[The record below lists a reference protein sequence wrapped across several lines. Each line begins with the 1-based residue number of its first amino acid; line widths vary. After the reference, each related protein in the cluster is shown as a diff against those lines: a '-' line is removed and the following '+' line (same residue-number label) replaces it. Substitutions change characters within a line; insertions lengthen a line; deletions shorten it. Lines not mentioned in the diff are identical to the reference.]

1 MKLPLIPTFF
11 FNIQRL
17 DWMHTYTK
25 YLGSSLSDFTNQTH
39 DYHSE
44 ERRAPE
50 PVDRLLGHVV
60 LCTGSRIEISTS
72 VGPDDIA
79 VATGWSVGRLVT
91 IVVDHNRVVALVSSM
106 ETPNSNWDTNGPNT
120 LQITAELVGE
130 VRQHETHTSF
140 STGITRYPH
149 LGAVAHDI
157 RAEDLKL
164 IYDAGTE
171 NPVVIGKLSQNQDM
185 DATICI
191 PSMLS
196 RHFALVG
203 TTGVGKS
210 TALSLLVNKAIQS
223 DPQLRVLILD
233 LHDEF
238 ASAFNGI
245 SVAIGP
251 DTLDLPFWLFKF
263 EEFAE
268 VVFRGQPKV
277 TNEMNALRDLIGE
290 AKRAFKGDSSHGL
303 SRKRENKSFTADTP
317 VPYRIAD
324 LLARLDDRIGRLDGK
339 SDKPHLMSLKIRIQS
354 AISNPRYGF
363 MFSSSTISDT
373 IMQTI
378 GTIFRIPA
386 DGKPLTTLQLAGIP
400 SEVVDSVA
408 SVLCR
413 MAFEIALWSE
423 GAVKILV
430 VCEEAHRYISSDPT
444 VGFLPTRQA
453 ISRIAKEGRKYGV
466 SLGIIT
472 QRPGEL
478 DPTILSQCST
488 VFAMRLANDRDQE
501 IIRSA
506 LPNSS
511 SSTTSFLASIGNG
524 EAIAFGEAV
533 TIPMRMMFER
543 IPQSELPST
552 AGISE
557 NIVSSLNLSSI
568 VEKMRSTEGGKKS
581 ADDLDFVSMDGLA
594 DAPTNS
600 IADTQF
606 RSARLASEKKDAA
619 QPANRLRKLVA
630 PASAPADSSF
640 VKSVAEKPSGSD
652 DLQREM
658 SELRARLLGK

>member
-1 MKLPLIPTFF
+1 MSDVT
-11 FNIQRL
+11 IQSHETRP
-17 DWMHTYTK
+17 D
-25 YLGSSLSDFTNQTH
+25 
-39 DYHSE
+39 
-44 ERRAPE
+44 ERRMVE
-50 PVDRLLGHVV
+50 PIGRLLGHVV
-60 LCTGSRIEISTS
+60 LCTGSKVEISTS
-72 VGPDDIA
+72 IGPDDLA
-79 VATGWSVGRLVT
+79 AAAGWSVGRLVT
-91 IVVDHNRVVALVSSM
+91 IAVDQNRVVALVSSM
-106 ETPNSNWDTNGPNT
+106 QTPNTSWDDKAHNV
-120 LQITAELVGE
+120 LRITAELVGE
-130 VRQHETHTSF
+130 VRQHESDTSF

-149 LGAVAHDI
+149 LGAIAHDI

-164 IYDAGTE
+164 IYDADTD

-185 DATICI
+185 DATISI

-210 TALSLLVNKAIQS
+210 TALSLLVNKAIDS
-223 DPQLRVLILD
+223 EPTLRVLVLD

-238 ASAFNGI
+238 ACAFKGI

-268 VVFRGQPKV
+268 VIFRGQPKV
-277 TNEMNALRDLIGE
+277 ISEMNALCDLIGE
-290 AKRAFKGDSSHGL
+290 AKRTFKGDNSVGL
-303 SRKRENKSFTADTP
+303 SRKRENKSFNADTP

-324 LLARLDDRIGRLDGK
+324 LLALLDDRIGKLDGK
-339 SDKPHLMSLKIRIQS
+339 SDKRHLISLKARIQS
-354 AISNPRYGF
+354 AINNPRYGF

-378 GTIFRIPA
+378 STIFRIPG
-386 DGKPLTTLQLAGIP
+386 DGKPLTTFQLAGIP
-400 SEVVDSVA
+400 SEVIDSVA

-430 VCEEAHRYISSDPT
+430 VCEEAHRYISSDPN

-511 SSTTSFLASIGNG
+511 GSTTSFLASIGNG

-543 IPQSELPST
+543 IPQNELPS
-552 AGISE
+552 ANGLSE
-557 NIVSSLNLSSI
+557 NNVTSLNLNAI
-568 VEKMRSTEGGKKS
+568 VEKMRSTENGKKPV
-581 ADDLDFVSMDGLA
+581 DDLDFDIGIDDFDRADDMPSPSLA
-594 DAPTNS
+594 DV
-600 IADTQF
+600 QF
-606 RSARLASEKKDAA
+606 RSARLASEKRDAR
-619 QPANRLRKLVA
+619 QPTKTLRKIAA
-630 PASAPADSSF
+630 PASEPSDKAFVNPAADKPDSSH
-640 VKSVAEKPSGSD
+640 

>member
-1 MKLPLIPTFF
+1 MSDLT
-11 FNIQRL
+11 NN
-17 DWMHTYTK
+17 TY
-25 YLGSSLSDFTNQTH
+25 
-39 DYHSE
+39 DYHSV

-60 LCTGSRIEISTS
+60 SCTGSKIEISTS
-72 VGPDDIA
+72 VGPDDVA
-79 VATGWSVGRLVT
+79 VAAGWSVGRLVT
-91 IVVDHNRVVALVSSM
+91 IVVDQNRVVALVSSM
-106 ETPNSNWDTNGPNT
+106 ETPDASWDVNGVNT

-130 VRQHETHTSF
+130 VRQHETGTTF

-149 LGAVAHDI
+149 LGADAHDI

-164 IYDAGTE
+164 IYDAGTDH
-171 NPVVIGKLSQNQDM
+171 PVVVGKLSQNQDM

-223 DPQLRVLILD
+223 DPKLRVLILD

-268 VVFRGQPKV
+268 VIFRGQPKV

-290 AKRAFKGDSSHGL
+290 AKRAFKGDSSSGL

-324 LLARLDDRIGRLDGK
+324 LLSLLDDRIGRLDGK
-339 SDKPHLMSLKIRIQS
+339 SDKPHLMSLKVRIQS
-354 AISNPRYGF
+354 AINNPRYGF

-386 DGKPLTTLQLAGIP
+386 DGKPLTTFQLAGIP

-413 MAFEIALWSE
+413 LAFEIALWSE

-430 VCEEAHRYISSDPT
+430 VCEEAHRYISSDPSI
-444 VGFLPTRQA
+444 GFLPTRQA

-533 TIPMRMMFER
+533 TVPMRMMFER
-543 IPQSELPST
+543 IPKNELPCAT
-552 AGISE
+552 GLSE
-557 NIVSSLNLSSI
+557 SNVTSLNLSSI
-568 VEKMRSTEGGKKS
+568 VEKMRSTEGGKKAS
-581 ADDLDFVSMDGLA
+581 DDLDFPNMDGFSNAQNKSTA
-594 DAPTNS
+594 DA
-600 IADTQF
+600 QF
-606 RSARLASEKKDAA
+606 RSAKLAGERKDAA
-619 QPANRLRKLVA
+619 TPTNTLRKIA
-630 PASAPADSSF
+630 SPASAPSDKTFA
-640 VKSVAEKPSGSD
+640 KPATENTTSGN

>member
-1 MKLPLIPTFF
+1 M
-11 FNIQRL
+11 
-17 DWMHTYTK
+17 
-25 YLGSSLSDFTNQTH
+25 SDFTNHTQEH
-39 DYHSE
+39 HAI

-50 PVDRLLGHVV
+50 PADRLLGHVV
-60 LCTGSRIEISTS
+60 LCSGSKVEISAN
-72 VGPDDIA
+72 VGPDDMA
-79 VATGWSVGRLVT
+79 VAAGWTVGRLVT
-91 IVVDHNRVVALVSSM
+91 IVVDQNRVVALVSSM
-106 ETPNSNWDTNGPNT
+106 ETPNSTWDANGHNA

-130 VRQHETHTSF
+130 VRQHETGITF

-149 LGAVAHDI
+149 LGSIAHDI
-157 RAEDLKL
+157 RAEDLKI
-164 IYDAGTE
+164 IYDAGTDH
-171 NPVVIGKLSQNQDM
+171 PVVIGKLSQNQDM

-223 DPQLRVLILD
+223 DPKLRVLVLD

-238 ASAFNGI
+238 ACAFKGI

-251 DTLDLPFWLFKF
+251 ETLDLPFWLFKF

-268 VVFRGQPKV
+268 VVFRGQPKI

-290 AKRAFKGDSSHGL
+290 AKSSFKGDRSNSL
-303 SRKRENKSFTADTP
+303 SKKRETKSYTADTP

-324 LLARLDDRIGRLDGK
+324 LLALLDDRIGSLDGK
-339 SDKPHLMSLKIRIQS
+339 SDKPHLMSLKVRIQS
-354 AISNPRYGF
+354 AINNPRYGF

-386 DGKPLTTLQLAGIP
+386 EGKPLTTFQLAGIP

-413 MAFEIALWSE
+413 MAFEVALWSE

-430 VCEEAHRYISSDPT
+430 VCEEAHRYISSDPS

-533 TIPMRMMFER
+533 TVPMRMMFER
-543 IPQSELPST
+543 IPQSELPS
-552 AGISE
+552 APGLSE
-557 NIVSSLNLSSI
+557 NNTSSLNLSSI
-568 VEKMRSTEGGKKS
+568 VEKMRSTESGRKS
-581 ADDLDFVSMDGLA
+581 ADDLDFISEDDLSDVPNNAM
-594 DAPTNS
+594 
-600 IADTQF
+600 ADTQF
-606 RSARLASEKKDAA
+606 RSARLANEKKEAS
-619 QPANRLRKLVA
+619 QPTNTLRKIA
-630 PASAPADSSF
+630 TPPSAPLDRSFSKPAAETPSSNN
-640 VKSVAEKPSGSD
+640 

>member
-1 MKLPLIPTFF
+1 M
-11 FNIQRL
+11 
-17 DWMHTYTK
+17 
-25 YLGSSLSDFTNQTH
+25 SDLTNHTH
-39 DYHSE
+39 DFHAQ

-50 PVDRLLGHVV
+50 PADRLLGHVV
-60 LCTGSRIEISTS
+60 LCTGSKIEISTS
-72 VGPDDIA
+72 VGPDDMA
-79 VATGWSVGRLVT
+79 VTAGWSVGRLVS
-91 IVVDHNRVVALVSSM
+91 IVVDQNRVVALVSSM
-106 ETPNSNWDTNGPNT
+106 ETPNSSWDDKGRNT
-120 LQITAELVGE
+120 LHITAELVGE
-130 VRQHETHTSF
+130 VRQHETSTSF

-149 LGAVAHDI
+149 LGAIVHDI

-164 IYDAGTE
+164 IYDAGTDH
-171 NPVVIGKLSQNQDM
+171 PVVVGKLSQNQDM

-210 TALSLLVNKAIQS
+210 TALSLLVNKAIES
-223 DPQLRVLILD
+223 DPKLRVLVLD

-238 ASAFNGI
+238 ASAFKGI
-245 SVAIGP
+245 SVSIGP
-251 DTLDLPFWLFKF
+251 ETLDLPFWLFKF

-277 TNEMNALRDLIGE
+277 INEMNALRDLIGE
-290 AKRAFKGDSSHGL
+290 AKRAFKGDNGNGL
-303 SRKRENKSFTADTP
+303 CRKKENKSFTADTP
-317 VPYRIAD
+317 VPYRVAD
-324 LLARLDDRIGRLDGK
+324 LLALLDDRIGSLDGK

-354 AISNPRYGF
+354 AINNPRYGF

-386 DGKPLTTLQLAGIP
+386 EGKPLTTFQLAGIP

-413 MAFEIALWSE
+413 LAFEIALWSE

-430 VCEEAHRYISSDPT
+430 VCEEAHRYISSDKS

-533 TIPMRMMFER
+533 TVPMRMMFER
-543 IPQSELPST
+543 IPESELPSA
-552 AGISE
+552 AGLRENSE
-557 NIVSSLNLSSI
+557 TSLNLSSI
-568 VEKMRSTEGGKKS
+568 VEKMRSSEGGKK
-581 ADDLDFVSMDGLA
+581 LA
-594 DAPTNS
+594 DELDSFPMDNINRAPNNS
-600 IADTQF
+600 VADAQF

-619 QPANRLRKLVA
+619 QPTNTLRKIAA
-630 PASAPADSSF
+630 PASAPTDKSF
-640 VKSVAEKPSGSD
+640 ARSVAEKPSNAS

>member
-1 MKLPLIPTFF
+1 M
-11 FNIQRL
+11 N
-17 DWMHTYTK
+17 
-25 YLGSSLSDFTNQTH
+25 LSDFINHTQEYNAK
-39 DYHSE
+39 

-60 LCTGSRIEISTS
+60 LCSGSKVEISAN
-72 VGPDDIA
+72 VGPDDMA
-79 VATGWSVGRLVT
+79 VAAGWTVGRLVS
-91 IVVDHNRVVALVSSM
+91 IVVDQNRVVALVSSM
-106 ETPNSNWDTNGPNT
+106 ETPNSSWDAKGQNA

-130 VRQHETHTSF
+130 VRLTETGTTF

-149 LGAVAHDI
+149 LGAIAHDI
-157 RAEDLKL
+157 RAEDLK
-164 IYDAGTE
+164 IVYDAGSDH
-171 NPVVIGKLSQNQDM
+171 PVVVGKLSQNQDM
-185 DATICI
+185 DASICI
-191 PSMLS
+191 SSMLS

-223 DPQLRVLILD
+223 EPKLRVLVLD

-238 ASAFNGI
+238 SSAFKGI
-245 SVAIGP
+245 SVSIGP
-251 DTLDLPFWLFKF
+251 ETLDLPFWLFKF
-263 EEFAE
+263 DEFAE
-268 VVFRGQPKV
+268 VIFRGQPKV
-277 TNEMNALRDLIGE
+277 MNELNALRDLIGE
-290 AKRAFKGDSSHGL
+290 AKRAFKGDSGNAL
-303 SRKRENKSFTADTP
+303 SRKRDNKSYTADTP
-317 VPYRIAD
+317 VPYRVAD
-324 LLARLDDRIGRLDGK
+324 LLALLDDRIGRLDGK
-339 SDKPHLMSLKIRIQS
+339 NEKPHLMLLKVRIQS
-354 AISNPRYGF
+354 AITNPRYGF

-386 DGKPLTTLQLAGIP
+386 EGKPLTTFQLAGIP
-400 SEVVDSVA
+400 SEVVDAVA

-413 MAFEIALWSE
+413 LAFEIALWSE

-533 TIPMRMMFER
+533 TVPMRMMFER
-543 IPQSELPST
+543 IPQSELPSAT
-552 AGISE
+552 GLNES
-557 NIVSSLNLSSI
+557 NVTSLNLSSI
-568 VEKMRSTEGGKKS
+568 VEKMRSTEGGKKPS
-581 ADDLDFVSMDGLA
+581 DDLDFVSMDRSSDASSKSMA
-594 DAPTNS
+594 DA
-600 IADTQF
+600 QF
-606 RSARLASEKKDAA
+606 RSARLANEKQEAA
-619 QPANRLRKLVA
+619 QPTNRLRKMVA
-630 PASAPADSSF
+630 PSSVPADGSF
-640 VKSVAEKPSGSD
+640 AKCAAEPPTSGD

-658 SELRARLLGK
+658 AELRSRLLGK